1 MPNDR
6 LVQDALLAYAHY
18 ISIFALAS
26 VIIAELVLLR
36 KAMLPDL
43 ARRMRIIDRWYGI
56 IAGLVILTGVLRLN
70 LGLKGSQFYV
80 HNPVFWTKMAL
91 FVAVGLISI
100 VPTIAYI
107 RWNRR
112 LAPDGSILLA
122 DGEFNQLRTLLWV
135 QIILFLFIPL
145 CAVFM
150 ARGL

>member
-36 KAMLPDL
+36 KTMLPDL
-43 ARRMRIIDRWYGI
+43 ARRMRIVDRGYGI
-56 IAGLVILTGVLRLN
+56 VAALVILTGVLRLN

-107 RWNRR
+107 RWNKR
-112 LAPDGSILLA
+112 LAPDGSITLEN
-122 DGEFNQLRTLLWV
+122 GEFNQLRTLLWV

>member
-1 MPNDR
+1 MLAR
-6 LVQDALLAYAHY
+6 DALLAYGHF
-18 ISIFALAS
+18 ICIFALAS
-26 VIIAELVLLR
+26 LLVGELLILR
-36 KAMLPDL
+36 ATLPADL
-43 ARRMRIIDRWYGI
+43 VRRLQGIDRWYGI
-56 IAGLVILTGVLRLN
+56 VAGLVILSGLARLF
-70 LGLKGSQFYV
+70 LGAKGAAFYI

-107 RWNRR
+107 RWNKR
-112 LAPDGSILLA
+112 LAPDGSITLEN
-122 DGEFNQLRTLLWV
+122 GEFNQLRTLLWV

>member
-36 KAMLPDL
+36 KTMLPDL
-43 ARRMRIIDRWYGI
+43 ARRVRIVDRWYGI
-56 IAGLVILTGVLRLN
+56 TAGLVILTGVLRLN
-70 LGLKGSQFYV
+70 LGLKGVQFYV

-91 FVAVGLISI
+91 FVVVGLISI
-100 VPTIAYI
+100 VPTVAYI
-107 RWNRR
+107 RWDKRA
-112 LAPDGSILLA
+112 APDGSIALDDA
-122 DGEFNQLRTLLWV
+122 EVRKLRTLLLV
-135 QIILFLFIPL
+135 QIGVFLFIPL